1 MKDNMEVGNKEEE
14 RLKNS
19 LEKNCF
25 CQAAMAH
32 AFNPSTMKIG
42 AKGPLWVGGQSGA
55 QGEFQEIQGY
65 TEKPYL

>member
-1 MKDNMEVGNKEEE
+1 MKDNMEVGSKKEE

-25 CQAAMAH
+25 CQAAVAH

-42 AKGPLWVGGQSGA
+42 AKGPL
-55 QGEFQEIQGY
+55 
-65 TEKPYL
+65 